1 MSTTRTPA
9 RPSVTALR
17 ARLRRRGRQRGTAV
31 FIVVLM
37 LTMLLGIG
45 MFAAR
50 SAALATASSGN
61 IRQATQ
67 TRYAADYAILLATA
81 KLSDGGSQSYLNQ
94 AANTPVAKAQ
104 NCEAQG
110 TLARPTCYK
119 FFYGEIE
126 AELAVQGQ
134 SIFDVDGHLIR
145 PVREEWRPLLN
156 AVDEI
161 G

>member
-1 MSTTRTPA
+1 MPRRLEP
-9 RPSVTALR
+9 RGVPRRIRVDALH
-17 ARLRRRGRQRGTAV
+17 
-31 FIVVLM
+31 VLEH
-37 LTMLLGIG
+37 G
-45 MFAAR
+45 
-50 SAALATASSGN
+50 ALAHEVGEFLDLHALLLDDPELLAGLDQL
-61 IRQATQ
+61 IRTG
-67 TRYAADYAILLATA
+67 RYAADYAILLATA

-134 SIFDVDGHLIR
+134 SIFDVEGHLVR

-156 AVDEI
+156 TIDEI

>member
-94 AANTPVAKAQ
+94 AANTPVAWDS
-104 NCEAQG
+104 
-110 TLARPTCYK
+110 LA
-119 FFYGEIE
+119 
-126 AELAVQGQ
+126 
-134 SIFDVDGHLIR
+134 
-145 PVREEWRPLLN
+145 
-156 AVDEI
+156 
-161 G
+161 